1 MQITLQELNMTYPNG
16 KKALQGVSASLDS
29 PSLIGLLGPNGAG
42 KSTLMK
48 LLVAGLLPTGGAIRA
63 DGEPLTKCER
73 AYKAR
78 LGYLPQD
85 FGLFD
90 ELTVEQ
96 FLDYMG
102 ALKGLRSGRESIRAV
117 IEAVHL
123 GKKRRARIRTLSG
136 GQRQRVGIAQALLG
150 DPEVVILDE
159 PTVGLDPKQIMEI
172 RALIQ
177 SLGKDHTV
185 ILSSHIL
192 SEVQAVCQT
201 ILILSKGRLVACD
214 TPENLEKRFAGTTTV
229 ELTAEATAEEV
240 RAILAPLDHILEVTT
255 REEPRGRCGVVLET
269 DGEDAL
275 CREIFFAFSRAQKA
289 LLRMT
294 TAQTSLEEIF
304 LELTAE
310 APVVQL
316 TAEGQRQDGEE
327 AEG

>member
-123 GKKRRARIRTLSG
+123 GEKRRARIRTLSG
-136 GQRQRVGIAQALLG
+136 GQRQRVGIARVMLA
-150 DPEVVILDE
+150 DPDVVVMDE
-159 PTVGLDPKQIMEI
+159 PTSSLD
-172 RALIQ
+172 
-177 SLGKDHTV
+177 
-185 ILSSHIL
+185 ILHEKEL
-192 SEVQAVCQT
+192 LKT
-201 ILILSKGRLVACD
+201 
-214 TPENLEKRFAGTTTV
+214 LEKEYSHKTLLIISHRMSTLTGCTRIIHLEHGKGTGGTGK
-229 ELTAEATAEEV
+229 ENMF
-240 RAILAPLDHILEVTT
+240 D
-255 REEPRGRCGVVLET
+255 
-269 DGEDAL
+269 
-275 CREIFFAFSRAQKA
+275 
-289 LLRMT
+289 
-294 TAQTSLEEIF
+294 
-304 LELTAE
+304 
-310 APVVQL
+310 
-316 TAEGQRQDGEE
+316 
-327 AEG
+327 

>member
-123 GKKRRARIRTLSG
+123 EEKRRARIRTLSG